1 MIRKRVFFA
10 LAAGLIAGNIP
21 TIFSCN
27 NVIKAENIVSDEA
40 ASTESSDN
48 EPGESAPSENAVQL
62 QSLLEE
68 NNFYVQQGSFY
79 ELDTIKEAL
88 SNPTETWQ

>member
-40 ASTESSDN
+40 APQNLLTMNQEN
-48 EPGESAPSENAVQL
+48 QHRQKMLYNFNPSLRKIISMYSRV
-62 QSLLEE
+62 
-68 NNFYVQQGSFY
+68 
-79 ELDTIKEAL
+79 L
-88 SNPTETWQ
+88 SMNWIQ